1 MTNKAIGQLAFLVGL
16 WLTLAASAVTAQSSL
31 GGLFGNESQSQDVL
45 PVEEAFELDIR
56 LHDDGQATI
65 DIDVQDGYYVY
76 RDSLDVELD
85 GAGAQQED
93 LAFDHPQGTVKE
105 DAFFGRQT
113 VYTRPVSLPLI
124 GQADFT
130 SESVFSVAF
139 QGCSESGVCYP
150 PYRATGTPSDQRL
163 AYAINPTAPTLTA
176 ESSTAGGQT
185 AESAATAAPSGA
197 SADTPQGA
205 GGGEAGRLERLL
217 NNASLPTILAGFFVA
232 GLLLAFTAC
241 LYPMIPILSGL
252 IAGDPH
258 RSGSLRALGL
268 SLIYVESTAITY
280 ALAGVAAGL
289 TGAAVQADLQ
299 SPWVLGSFA
308 AVFVIL
314 ALGMFG
320 VFELRLPNGLQTRL
334 TTLSNRQRGGTAIGV
349 AIMGVLS
356 TLIVGAC
363 SGPAL
368 IAALVFIGST
378 GDAWLGGLAL
388 FTLANGMGLPLLL
401 IGTAAGRWLPRS
413 GPWMNTVRAIFG
425 VGFLAVALW
434 TLERFLPGPV
444 TLALWGVLLIGC
456 GVWLGVFE
464 RVEPPVSNIRR
475 LARTI
480 GVAAMLWGAASLLG
494 ASAGGGD
501 VLRPLTGLSLS
512 AGGGGGSEQQEMA
525 FRDINSPEELETAL
539 MDARAAGRPVM
550 VDIYAD
556 WCVYCVQL
564 EQRTFTDSAVQD
576 AVAEAMLLR
585 ADVTDMNAEHRA
597 LMSRLDVYLP
607 PAIVFYG
614 PQGRENRDARV
625 VGFLGPEAFIA
636 RARQGLAGPAQ

>member
-1 MTNKAIGQLAFLVGL
+1 MTGKAIGRLTLLFGL
-16 WLTLAASAVTAQSSL
+16 WLTLAAGTATAQSGL
-31 GGLFGNESQSQDVL
+31 GGLFGDTGSGGDVL
-45 PVEEAFELDIR
+45 PVEEAFELNVR
-56 LHDDGQATI
+56 LSDDGRATI
-65 DIDVQDGYYVY
+65 DVDIQDGYYVY
-76 RDSLDVELD
+76 RDSLGVELD
-85 GAGAQQED
+85 EAGTPGEEIELD
-93 LAFDHPQGTVKE
+93 YPPGTIKE

-113 VYTRPVSLPLI
+113 VYIEPVSLSI
-124 GQADFT
+124 TGRSGFT
-130 SESVFSVAF
+130 RESVFSIAF

-150 PYRATGTPSDQRL
+150 PYRATGTPGDQRL

-176 ESSTAGGQT
+176 EAAPGDGQSGAT
-185 AESAATAAPSGA
+185 PSAALGTS
-197 SADTPQGA
+197 TPQGA

-217 NNASLPTILAGFFVA
+217 NDASLPTILAGFFAA

-258 RSGSLRALGL
+258 RCGSLRALGL

-320 VFELRLPNGLQTRL
+320 VFELRLPSGLQTRL

-444 TLALWGVLLIGC
+444 TLALWGILLIGC

-464 RVEPPVSNIRR
+464 RAEPPVSNLRR
-475 LARTI
+475 LGRTL
-480 GVAAMLWGAASLLG
+480 GVAALLWGAASLLG
-494 ASAGGGD
+494 AAAGGGD

-512 AGGGGGSEQQEMA
+512 AGGADEQREMA

-550 VDIYAD
+550 VDVYAD
-556 WCVYCVQL
+556 WCIYCVQL
-564 EQRTFTDSAVQD
+564 EQRTFTDPAVQD

-585 ADVTDMNAEHRA
+585 ADVTDMNADHRA

-607 PAIVFYG
+607 PAIIFYG

-636 RARQGLAGPAQ
+636 RARQGLAGPMQ